1 MNIIEAIQPLE
12 LKSVGT
18 ALLCGF
24 IVGIERQLA
33 GKPAG
38 IRTSSLICLGA
49 YCFVAIGS
57 LVAEEAEVARIV
69 AQIVTGI
76 GFIGAGVILAREG
89 SIIGVTS
96 AAVIWVLA
104 GIGILIGFDR
114 YLSAIFLSLV
124 TVGILT
130 GVNLMEKV
138 FSALRR
144 GAYSTLQKSQ
154 PEFTKGLFKKNI
166 DADSK

>member
-1 MNIIEAIQPLE
+1 MSIIEAIKPLE
-12 LKSVGT
+12 LSGVGT

-24 IVGIERQLA
+24 IVGTERQLA

-49 YCFVAIGS
+49 YCFVVIGS
-57 LVAEEAEVARIV
+57 LISENQEVARIV
-69 AQIVTGI
+69 AQIITGI

-114 YLSAIFLSLV
+114 YLSAIFLSLI
-124 TVGILT
+124 TVAILT
-130 GVNLMEKV
+130 GVNMMEKV
-138 FSALRR
+138 FAVLRR
-144 GAYSTLQKSQ
+144 GAYNTLQKNQS
-154 PEFTKGLFKKNI
+154 EKTRGLFKKRT
-166 DADSK
+166 DSDLQ